1 VSENGVE
8 DVINNEDIIKA
19 ILLR

>member
-1 VSENGVE
+1 MLE
-8 DVINNEDIIKA
+8 VIKNEDIIKA